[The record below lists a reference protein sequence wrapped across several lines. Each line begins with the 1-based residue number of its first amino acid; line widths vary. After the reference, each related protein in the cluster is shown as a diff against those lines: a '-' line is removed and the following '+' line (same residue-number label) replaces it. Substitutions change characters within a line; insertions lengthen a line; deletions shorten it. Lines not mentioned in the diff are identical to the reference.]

1 MESLEGVLS
10 VLSAPLSDF
19 VKVIICIYF
28 SQKNHIFITILET
41 TSNRRNIKNEKFKST
56 YRRY

>member
-19 VKVIICIYF
+19 VIVIICIYF
-28 SQKNHIFITILET
+28 SHKNHIFITILET